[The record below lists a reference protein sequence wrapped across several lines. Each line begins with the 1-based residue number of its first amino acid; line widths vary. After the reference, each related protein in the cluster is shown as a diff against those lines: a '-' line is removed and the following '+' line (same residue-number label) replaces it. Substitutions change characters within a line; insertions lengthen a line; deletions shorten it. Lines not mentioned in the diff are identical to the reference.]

1 MFAAIY
7 RWRIAPGS
15 EDAFRRHWREGTRL
29 VCEKCGGLGS
39 RLHRAQDGLM
49 VAYARWPS
57 KEMRDR
63 AFANLPADIKREI
76 DAMQALVVETLP
88 HHDLEICDDLLA
100 V

>member
-15 EDAFRRHWREGTRL
+15 EEEFRRHWCEGTKLIR
-29 VCEKCGGLGS
+29 ERFGNLGS
-39 RLHRAQDGLM
+39 RLHRARDGLM

-57 KEMRDR
+57 REARER
-63 AFANLPADIKREI
+63 AFANLPPEVQREI

-88 HHDLEICDDLLA
+88 QLDLEILDDLLA
-100 V
+100 A

>member
-15 EDAFRRHWREGTRL
+15 EETFRAHWREGTRL
-29 VCEKCGGLGS
+29 IRKQCGGLGS
-39 RLHRAQDGLM
+39 RLHRAPDGLM

-57 KEMRDR
+57 RGARDR
-63 AFANLPADIKREI
+63 AFANLPTAIRREI
-76 DAMQALVVETLP
+76 EAMQALVIETLP
-88 HHDLEICDDLLA
+88 QLDLEILDDLLA